1 MANDT
6 ANRTDR
12 LVQPLDHHEQQQ
24 QQPTRG
30 TLKLIYASQT
40 GTAEDLAARL
50 AQAAERRRYSVQV
63 FDVAEYDIVDLV
75 DEKDPTIFF
84 VSTTGN
90 GDFPTSA
97 SAFWRFLLRA
107 DLPTDSLSDLRFAV
121 LGLGDSSYLKFC
133 WASRL
138 LRRRLEG
145 LGATE
150 LVAPQDADDQHP
162 LG

>member
-1 MANDT
+1 MSIAND
-6 ANRTDR
+6 NVNDGV
-12 LVQPLDHHEQQQ
+12 VQPLDHIQH
-24 QQPTRG
+24 TRG
-30 TLKLIYASQT
+30 TFKVIYASQT
-40 GTAEDLAARL
+40 GTAEDQAVRL
-50 AQAAERRRYSVQV
+50 AQAGERRRYSVQV

-75 DEKDPTIFF
+75 DEEDPIIFL

-97 SAFWRFLLRA
+97 GAFWRFLLRA
-107 DLPTDSLSDLRFAV
+107 DLPADSLSDLRFAV

-133 WASRL
+133 WAARL

-150 LVAPQDADDQHP
+150 FIAPQDADDQHP